1 MVGTGDDTLRGD
13 TTLAQGSQG
22 LGDAVRQLEAD
33 LARVRED
40 RALAPRTARLLGGGV
55 PKMAKKLAEEAVE
68 VALDAVRGERRAVIA
83 ETADLLYN
91 LVVLLDGL
99 GIRSEEV
106 WAEMERR
113 RRMFGIAEKLRKP
126 SDDG

>member
-1 MVGTGDDTLRGD
+1 MASSPRGI
-13 TTLAQGSQG
+13 
-22 LGDAVRQLEAD
+22 GDAVRQLEAD
-33 LARVRED
+33 LARVRKGS
-40 RALAPRTARLLGGGV
+40 AVAPRTARLLGGGV

-68 VALDAVRGERRAVIA
+68 VALDAVRGERRAVVA

-91 LVVLLDGL
+91 LVVLLDTM

-113 RRMFGIAEKLRKP
+113 RQLFGIAEKLRKP
-126 SDDG
+126 NDDG